1 MNTMAWAALGLGGV
15 AGALLAILWRR
26 LALNQPGGSPAAAK
40 HQPHGADPTSYQSAL
55 ESAVIERTQALQAAL
70 RACEDSDRFL
80 RSIADKLPNF
90 VSYWDLNEVCHFA
103 NQGYLDLFGVSWDEL
118 RRTPWSQLIVPD
130 QVEANNQRVAAV
142 YAGQVQQ
149 YERVREFKGCTV
161 QLWVQMVPDMADGQ
175 VRGFFVIATDVTPMK
190 QVEHR
195 LHLLNEQLIQA
206 RDRAET
212 ANRAKSAFLA
222 NMSHEIRTP
231 LNGVLG
237 AVEMLRHTSLDAVQE
252 EWTETIADSGN
263 HLLGVIQDV
272 LDYSKIEAGE
282 MALEARSFALAPLF
296 RSAHALFGAKARE
309 KSLEFRLSA
318 GQGSPLVV
326 GDEVRLRQVVFNLLS
341 NAIKFTGSGSVAL
354 VVDWRVDDGICQ
366 MDVEVRDTGIG
377 MDEAAMATVFERFS
391 QGDSSTTRRFGGT
404 GLGLSISRQ
413 LLRLM
418 GSSLEVRSALGEG
431 TAFRFRLELPQAS
444 GEETHEREAMQ
455 AQGAVLSGRVLLA
468 EDNLTNQRVATGILQ
483 RLGLEVTIAGNGRE
497 TLALLEREDFQLVL
511 MDCQMPELDGFQA
524 CRTLRSWKGLDGVRG
539 RSAELPVV
547 ALTANATA
555 QTRTECE
562 DAGMDDFLPK
572 PFRVA
577 ALRGILERWLGA

>member
-1 MNTMAWAALGLGGV
+1 MLCFASIAALSSGHPEDFFVSSGYYHHVGILGASLFVTRRAYYAIVGISVGWIPFFWHFYCQQLVGDADRMARQGAIELVVGTTLV
-15 AGALLAILWRR
+15 AG
-26 LALNQPGGSPAAAK
+26 LALISLRLMENALARA
-40 HQPHGADPTSYQSAL
+40 QSELGKNVRFQEEL
-55 ESAVIERTQALQAAL
+55 EATVSSRTHEAVMAREEAER
-70 RACEDSDRFL
+70 
-80 RSIADKLPNF
+80 
-90 VSYWDLNEVCHFA
+90 
-103 NQGYLDLFGVSWDEL
+103 
-118 RRTPWSQLIVPD
+118 
-130 QVEANNQRVAAV
+130 
-142 YAGQVQQ
+142 
-149 YERVREFKGCTV
+149 
-161 QLWVQMVPDMADGQ
+161 
-175 VRGFFVIATDVTPMK
+175 
-190 QVEHR
+190 
-195 LHLLNEQLIQA
+195 
-206 RDRAET
+206 
-212 ANRAKSAFLA
+212 ANRAKSEFLA